1 MGGEGNK
8 IGVPERLL
16 LALGELDTEDGD
28 DMKRA
33 GEDITRLGDA
43 IGDGDD
49 IVETDGDT
57 GAGADTLGMAVGDLG
72 ADC

>member
-16 LALGELDTEDGD
+16 LPLGELDAEDGD

-33 GEDITRLGDA
+33 GEDRTRLGDA

-49 IVETDGDT
+49 IVETDRAGGDT
-57 GAGADTLGMAVGDLG
+57 SGMAVGDFG